1 MISLKDFSIG
11 FSEKMLLEEVTTS
24 FPASKLT
31 ALIGRNGSGKST
43 LMKAMAGLNEKYK
56 GEILIENKDL
66 RNIPKST
73 LPSLLSYVNTQRPRM
88 SNLKCFDVVALGRS
102 PFTAW
107 HGKIREKDRIII
119 EDSLLIVGMENYS
132 NRKINT
138 LSDGECQKI
147 MIARAIAQDTKI
159 ILLDEPTSFLDLPS
173 RNELVELLKNLTLQS
188 GKTIIFS
195 THELDIALK
204 YSDQLALIE
213 SPHLINLPKDK
224 MIEYFKESQHPFQK
238 YIVY

>member
-1 MISLKDFSIG
+1 M
-11 FSEKMLLEEVTTS
+11 
-24 FPASKLT
+24 
-31 ALIGRNGSGKST
+31 
-43 LMKAMAGLNEKYK
+43 
-56 GEILIENKDL
+56 
-66 RNIPKST
+66 
-73 LPSLLSYVNTQRPRM
+73 
-88 SNLKCFDVVALGRS
+88 
-102 PFTAW
+102 
-107 HGKIREKDRIII
+107 
-119 EDSLLIVGMENYS
+119 VGMSEYADRRLDS
-132 NRKINT
+132 

-238 YIVY
+238 YLEY